1 MMEAAVKPPILCSKI
16 WGKLAIVD
24 LERYFCRK

>member
-1 MMEAAVKPPILCSKI
+1 MMEAAVKPPFLCRKI
-16 WGKLAIVD
+16 GGKLAIID